1 MDVLVVKSFLLGGVA
16 LGSLAASLFFW
27 KFWQVTADRFFLFF
41 ALSFAVETLGRTVLG
56 LFVLS
61 EETEPLIY
69 SFRLVSYGLILVAIV
84 DKNRTQRQ
92 RPSSPTSGS
101 SIAFT
106 PGPSACSA
114 TTCWAATIR

>member
-56 LFVLS
+56 LFILS

-92 RPSSPTSGS
+92 RPSS
-101 SIAFT
+101 
-106 PGPSACSA
+106 
-114 TTCWAATIR
+114 